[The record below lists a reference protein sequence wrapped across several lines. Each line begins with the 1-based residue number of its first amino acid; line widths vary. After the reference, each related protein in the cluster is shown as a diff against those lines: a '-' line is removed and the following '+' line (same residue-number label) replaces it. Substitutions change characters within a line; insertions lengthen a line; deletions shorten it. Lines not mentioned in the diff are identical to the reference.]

1 MKYYLDASLIV
12 DFILDKPTA
21 REMMNSLNGQL
32 FTSKLGRA
40 ETIRSVSRFYPERLD
55 DAVRFLNSIYLLA
68 LTDAVWRKVESF
80 GASVSL
86 TTADS
91 IHVATA
97 GLLIEKDG
105 ALATLDKQ
113 MAKNAEALGLK
124 VISA

>member
-1 MKYYLDASLIV
+1 MKYYLDASLII
-12 DFILDKPTA
+12 DFILDKPAA
-21 REMMNSLNGQL
+21 REVMNSLSGQL
-32 FTSKLGRA
+32 FTSRLGRA

-55 DAVRFLNSIYLLA
+55 DAVRFLNSIYLLDV
-68 LTDAVWRKVESF
+68 TDDVWRQVENF

-86 TTADS
+86 STADS

-97 GLLIEKDG
+97 NLLIEKDG

-113 MAKNAEALGLK
+113 MAKNAKALGLK

>member
-1 MKYYLDASLIV
+1 
-12 DFILDKPTA
+12 
-21 REMMNSLNGQL
+21 MMNSLNGQL

-40 ETIRSVSRFYPERLD
+40 ETIRSVTRFYPDQLD
-55 DAVRFLNSIYLLA
+55 EAVRFLNSIYILDV
-68 LTDAVWRKVESF
+68 TDDVWRKVESF

-86 TTADS
+86 STADS

-105 ALATLDKQ
+105 ALVTLDKQ

>member
-1 MKYYLDASLIV
+1 
-12 DFILDKPTA
+12 
-21 REMMNSLNGQL
+21 MNSLSGQL
-32 FTSKLGRA
+32 FTSRLGRA

-55 DAVRFLNSIYLLA
+55 DAVRFLNSIYLLDV
-68 LTDAVWRKVESF
+68 TDDVWRQVENF

-86 TTADS
+86 STADS

-97 GLLIEKDG
+97 NLLIEKDG

-113 MAKNAEALGLK
+113 MAKNAKALGLK